1 LGVDLVVVGAMA
13 LTLAAEEVEEGGG
26 AAEEVEEEVD
36 EAGGAEEAKD
46 TEEGVG
52 SIDPSAGGADTFR
65 GASPCVEIT
74 DGRRLRSFPLPWR
87 FSAAP
92 PSSSVA
98 GGEIQGRGDRGDTGG
113 LVPAVSPDALE

>member
-1 LGVDLVVVGAMA
+1 LVVVGAVVV
-13 LTLAAEEVEEGGG
+13 LGLPVVREVEEGGW
-26 AAEEVEEEVD
+26 AEEEEG
-36 EAGGAEEAKD
+36 GGAEEAKD

-52 SIDPSAGGADTFR
+52 SIDPNAGGADTFL
-65 GASPCVEIT
+65 GSPCVEIT
-74 DGRRLRSFPLPWR
+74 DGRLLRSFPLPWR

-92 PSSSVA
+92 PSSAVT